1 MNEAFVIERD
11 FLFKENIF
19 EITSISIEHDY
30 DINGEKLEGDFII
43 SGDYKVHEVSINKE
57 DFSFKV
63 PFTHELRSNINL
75 DTINLEITDFSYELQ
90 NGDELHVHIEY
101 IITAEQ
107 GLIEFADETSLDE
120 FLKTNDAEVVDL
132 SEETPRFKDIEETT
146 KMEFSQITDKTTAP
160 VESLEEETPE
170 PSEALTNQTTI
181 LNSINSEET
190 YIKYHVH
197 TVMPN
202 DTLEGILNKYKI
214 NLLELKKYNSFETL
228 EINMKLII
236 PEYEEN

>member
-132 SEETPRFKDIEETT
+132 SEGTPRFKDIEEAT
-146 KMEFSQITDKTTAP
+146 KMEFPQITDETTAP
-160 VESLEEETPE
+160 VETKEEETPE

>member
-11 FLFKENIF
+11 FLLKENIF
-19 EITSISIEHDY
+19 EVTSISIEHDY

-146 KMEFSQITDKTTAP
+146 KMEFPQITDETTTP